1 MPLSACRNYIMVF
14 RFLLFFLLIGCE
26 GSIKEK
32 AKKNS
37 IFNAVN
43 TEREYGSK
51 SSIHKWETI
60 LEIVSSNYSNQDQV
74 DAFLVKNSP
83 SLFSKHKN
91 VPKNILKDIN
101 KELYG
106 VHVTESALLFA
117 NFTMKNFNSI
127 QDCHL
132 HSYAAATLSNHYQ
145 DLMMFD
151 SVKKYNLYLKKS
163 LESNASDEPMTVIYH
178 TNNANLLKN
187 QGFLFES
194 VVNYHKALDLIDQND
209 KLTKFTLITN
219 IAGVYIELNY
229 PDKAKIFIDSAK
241 SFIPIKEWSIESLNL
256 AGVIYSKTNDFSESK
271 LYYLLAIKNAA
282 ATNNPISLAQT
293 YSNYAN
299 LNRKVKKYT
308 TALKY
313 MQMSDSICRDLGM
326 DYGILINRIN
336 RAELYLDIKSYEK
349 GLFELDQVKKEL
361 NDYDSPELQIEYF
374 EIAYRLN
381 DAIGNTDVANSMYR
395 VYKEKKYQYLG
406 DLPRSVIAEWE
417 LATENEKIV
426 KDRADFALKAE
437 QQSNEKYYIILISIL
452 LLLAIGLLS
461 LIRNRKN
468 ILDREKG
475 NQEKQKIAFD
485 LELKSKQLVSESLK
499 NISIQNTKEDLLN
512 QLEVIIQDLP
522 KIHQARFEQIK
533 HTLKRLKPSS
543 MLDEFETRFTG
554 IYDDY
559 YDKLKIVAPEL
570 TPNELR
576 ICALMRLNIST
587 KEIAM
592 LTNRT
597 IGTVD
602 NTRSAIRKKLK
613 LEEETNLQEFL
624 LNI

>member
-1 MPLSACRNYIMVF
+1 
-14 RFLLFFLLIGCE
+14 
-26 GSIKEK
+26 
-32 AKKNS
+32 
-37 IFNAVN
+37 
-43 TEREYGSK
+43 
-51 SSIHKWETI
+51 
-60 LEIVSSNYSNQDQV
+60 
-74 DAFLVKNSP
+74 
-83 SLFSKHKN
+83 
-91 VPKNILKDIN
+91 
-101 KELYG
+101 
-106 VHVTESALLFA
+106 
-117 NFTMKNFNSI
+117 
-127 QDCHL
+127 
-132 HSYAAATLSNHYQ
+132 
-145 DLMMFD
+145 
-151 SVKKYNLYLKKS
+151 
-163 LESNASDEPMTVIYH
+163 
-178 TNNANLLKN
+178 
-187 QGFLFES
+187 
-194 VVNYHKALDLIDQND
+194 
-209 KLTKFTLITN
+209 
-219 IAGVYIELNY
+219 
-229 PDKAKIFIDSAK
+229 
-241 SFIPIKEWSIESLNL
+241 
-256 AGVIYSKTNDFSESK
+256 
-271 LYYLLAIKNAA
+271 
-282 ATNNPISLAQT
+282 
-293 YSNYAN
+293 
-299 LNRKVKKYT
+299 
-308 TALKY
+308 
-313 MQMSDSICRDLGM
+313 
-326 DYGILINRIN
+326 
-336 RAELYLDIKSYEK
+336 LDIKSYEK

-361 NDYDSPELQIEYF
+361 NDYDSPGLQIDYF

-395 VYKEKKYQYLG
+395 VYKEKKDQHLG